1 VAACLGGWLV
11 VHFIDRKNA
20 PFPLFH
26 ITGDATERAEQ
37 LAFRQE
43 ERDQSAR

>member
-11 VHFIDRKNA
+11 VHFINRKNA

-26 ITGDATERAEQ
+26 ITGDATKEIRY
-37 LAFRQE
+37 R
-43 ERDQSAR
+43 

>member
-11 VHFIDRKNA
+11 VHFINRKNA

-26 ITGDATERAEQ
+26 ITGDATVV
-37 LAFRQE
+37 
-43 ERDQSAR
+43 DDWAR